1 MKLIFIHGSGGWGGI
16 WHKQLAHF
24 KSSKAITLPGHPD
37 GVLCHSVDEYTDW
50 LHGVIEYITDK
61 EIILVGHSL
70 GGAIAM
76 TYALKYTSNLQA
88 VILAATGARLR
99 VDPRYL
105 SLLEKATRGDL
116 GNWIEW
122 MKTSYNLLP
131 SEERDALIKK
141 HLEIGPSAQLNDFL
155 CCDKFD
161 IMDRV
166 QEIRVPVLAI
176 CGDQDIMTPV
186 KYTNY
191 LAEKIP
197 GAKKV
202 LIEGATH
209 LLFLIKP
216 DAFNRSLGEFIKN
229 F

>member
-1 MKLIFIHGSGGWGGI
+1 LTNIS
-16 WHKQLAHF
+16 
-24 KSSKAITLPGHPD
+24 T
-37 GVLCHSVDEYTDW
+37 W
-50 LHGVIEYITDK
+50 LHGVIEESKDK
-61 EIILVGHSL
+61 KIILVGHSL

-76 TYALKYTSNLQA
+76 TYALKYASNLRA

-99 VDPRYL
+99 VDTRYL
-105 SLLEKATRGDL
+105 SSLEKATRGDL
-116 GNWIEW
+116 GDWIEW
-122 MKTSYNLLP
+122 MKKSYSLLP
-131 SEERDALIKK
+131 QEETESLIKK
-141 HLEIGPSAQLNDFL
+141 QLEIGPRAQLNDFL

-166 QEIRVPVLAI
+166 QEIRVPALAI
-176 CGDQDIMTPV
+176 CGDHDIMTPV

-202 LIEGATH
+202 ILEGATH

-216 DAFNRSLGEFIKN
+216 DAFNHSLDEFIKN
-229 F
+229 L